1 MAHNA
6 EIARLLD
13 DLSAA
18 LDDDVDLRAGFGLVV
33 AGWRVAV
40 DDPVTVS
47 IAVQPDD
54 GSPALVL
61 TDAVDRSAG
70 AGASSLS
77 IPLGAA
83 GGRTVVLRLDASA
96 PFALDRLRAG
106 IGSEPIPDA
115 GVARVPAA
123 GSQDRVPVDRLVA
136 EGLRNQAIG
145 VLMHRHGGSRE
156 RAGARLRA
164 LARATP
170 QTVAAAAGEV
180 VAAAGDHS
188 SPGVPRWPDPTG
200 TP

>member
-1 MAHNA
+1 MAHSA

-40 DDPVTVS
+40 DAPVTVS
-47 IAVQPDD
+47 ITVQPDD
-54 GSPALVL
+54 DSPALVL

-70 AGASSLS
+70 ASSLS
-77 IPLGAA
+77 IPLAAA
-83 GGRTVVLRLDASA
+83 GGHTVVLRLDAST
-96 PFALDRLRAG
+96 PLALDPLRAG

-115 GVARVPAA
+115 GVVRVPAA
-123 GSQDRVPVDRLVA
+123 AGGQDRGPADPFAA

-156 RAGARLRA
+156 HASARLRA
-164 LARATP
+164 LASAKP
-170 QTVAAAAGEV
+170 QTAAAAAGEV
-180 VAAAGDHS
+180 VAAAGS
-188 SPGVPRWPDPTG
+188 VPRWPDPTG